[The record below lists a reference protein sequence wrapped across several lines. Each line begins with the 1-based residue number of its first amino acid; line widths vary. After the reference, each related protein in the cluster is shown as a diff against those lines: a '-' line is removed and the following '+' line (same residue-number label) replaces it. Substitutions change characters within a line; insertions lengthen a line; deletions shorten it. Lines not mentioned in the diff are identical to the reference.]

1 MTLIRENLDYEASQ
15 LVPGLVQDV
24 IYLTAVL
31 NSCVNP
37 VIYGMYYYRSRQ
49 IKWKI
54 EVAPRIKVDQLEHL
68 LSPRN

>member
-1 MTLIRENLDYEASQ
+1 MFYILKTLRTIMIMIRENLDYEASQ

-37 VIYGMYYYRSRQ
+37 VIYGMYYYR
-49 IKWKI
+49 
-54 EVAPRIKVDQLEHL
+54 
-68 LSPRN
+68 

>member
-1 MTLIRENLDYEASQ
+1 MMMMIIIRENLDYEASQ

-37 VIYGMYYYRSRQ
+37 VIYGMYYYR
-49 IKWKI
+49 
-54 EVAPRIKVDQLEHL
+54 
-68 LSPRN
+68 